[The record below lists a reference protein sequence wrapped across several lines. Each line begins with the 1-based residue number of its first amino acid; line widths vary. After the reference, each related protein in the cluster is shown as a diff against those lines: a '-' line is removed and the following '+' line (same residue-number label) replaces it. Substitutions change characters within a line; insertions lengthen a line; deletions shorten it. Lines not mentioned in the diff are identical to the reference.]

1 MSSTKTLSLDLD
13 YFEKIIIYN
22 SLFNETYLE
31 SIIDNT
37 EPEYFKDKDIQ
48 LIFSVL
54 ITFYKN
60 NNKVPNV
67 TELTAHLGTS
77 EQKEAMKKLIM
88 SFKFIDHTYDYDTLI
103 INTERF
109 LRERAVYITLLKTSQ
124 SLNANTDTDKILRDF
139 EKACSISLIDNVGFD
154 YLENIDQHC
163 EDLLKTF
170 TYLPTGWKWLD
181 EKLSGGL
188 LATGRALYVF
198 CGATNVGKSI
208 FLGNIATNLLRKQ
221 KKVLLISLEMSE
233 SVYAKRIS
241 TQLSQIPIGELDSQ
255 VGSLREYLHD
265 YKKSHEKSKL
275 IIKEFPPKTVTVNH
289 IKSYIHK
296 LKKKN
301 VKPDVIIIDYI
312 NLIAPS
318 TTSNNSYEGIK
329 EITEQL
335 RALSY
340 VFECPVVSATQI
352 NRSGYSVSKPGLE
365 TTSESMGISHTA
377 DVQLSIWTEEGDND
391 LGIIHLGIMK
401 NRFGPRDIAT
411 TLEIDYPTLTLKD
424 STDTYT
430 TPHRNV
436 GGNITNDITGVIS
449 TLESLSD

>member
-1 MSSTKTLSLDLD
+1 MTPTVLPLDLD
-13 YFEKIIIYN
+13 FFEKIVIYN
-22 SLFNETYLE
+22 SLFNQSYLE
-31 SIIDNT
+31 NIIDNT
-37 EPEYFKDKDIQ
+37 ETEYFKDKDIQ

-54 ITFYKN
+54 ISYYRKHN
-60 NNKVPNV
+60 SIPNI
-67 TELTAHLGTS
+67 TELTAHLTIT
-77 EQKEAMKKLIM
+77 EQKEAMKRLIQ
-88 SFKFIDHTYDYDTLI
+88 SFKFIDHKYDYDTLL
-103 INTERF
+103 INTEKF
-109 LRERAVYITLLKTSQ
+109 LRERAVYCTLMRTSQ
-124 SLNANTDTDKILRDF
+124 NLSNIDTDKVYKEF
-139 EKACSISLIDNVGFD
+139 EKACSISLVDNIGFD
-154 YLENIDQHC
+154 YLENIEQHC

-170 TYLPTGWKWLD
+170 TYLPTGWRWLD

-208 FLGNIATNLLRKQ
+208 FLGNIATNLVRKQ

-241 TQLSQIPIGELDSQ
+241 TQLSQIPISEIDSQ
-255 VGSLREYLHD
+255 VQSLKEYLTQ

-289 IKSYIHK
+289 IKSYINK
-296 LKKKN
+296 LTKKGI
-301 VKPDVIIIDYI
+301 KPDVIIIDYI

-318 TTSNNSYEGIK
+318 NTGSNSYEGIK

-340 VFECPVVSATQI
+340 AFECPIVSATQI

-377 DVQLSIWTEEGDND
+377 DVQLSIWTEEGDNE

-424 STDTYT
+424 SNESGT
-430 TPHRNV
+430 THFRSSSNTS
-436 GGNITNDITGVIS
+436 INDASSVLN